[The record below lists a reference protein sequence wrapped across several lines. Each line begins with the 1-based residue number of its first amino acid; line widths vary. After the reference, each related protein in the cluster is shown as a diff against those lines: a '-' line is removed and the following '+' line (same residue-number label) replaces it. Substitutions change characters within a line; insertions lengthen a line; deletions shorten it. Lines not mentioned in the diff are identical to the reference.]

1 MTTFQITT
9 FTGLI
14 NNQSTQLINAREL
27 HQKLENGKQFS
38 DWIQHRISKYKF
50 SENLDFIVVHQLV
63 SVDRGFFGMRQEN
76 IKEYHITL
84 DMAKE
89 LCMLERSELGQQARR
104 YFIQMEK
111 HALQEIPRLQAEN
124 AELKQQLGQIPHFMR
139 DPDLHLK
146 LLVQAQNALF
156 TVYPECEKIILY
168 RDMGLENREICKL
181 LDLGRKALETRLRK
195 LFDLGLLQRKSPSQ
209 PQSKQLALGLVA

>member
-1 MTTFQITT
+1 MENNEVGDQIREH
-9 FTGLI
+9 FI
-14 NNQSTQLINAREL
+14 AMEEKAR
-27 HQKLENGKQFS
+27 
-38 DWIQHRISKYKF
+38 
-50 SENLDFIVVHQLV
+50 
-63 SVDRGFFGMRQEN
+63 
-76 IKEYHITL
+76 
-84 DMAKE
+84 
-89 LCMLERSELGQQARR
+89 
-104 YFIQMEK
+104 
-111 HALQEIPRLQAEN
+111 QEIPRLQAEN
-124 AELKQQLGQIPHFMR
+124 AELKQQLGQIPHFVR

>member
-1 MTTFQITT
+1 MNTFQIST
-9 FTGLI
+9 FTGSLQ
-14 NNQSTQLINAREL
+14 NQSILLINAREL
-27 HQKLENGKQFS
+27 HERLQISTRF
-38 DWIQHRISKYKF
+38 DIWIQRRISEYNF
-50 SENLDFIVVHQLV
+50 AENLDFTEVIKIERL
-63 SVDRGFFGMRQEN
+63 DRGFFGEREVEVR
-76 IKEYHITL
+76 EYHITL

-89 LCMLERSELGQQARR
+89 LCMLERSELGQKARR

-124 AELKQQLGQIPHFMR
+124 AELKQQLGQIPHFVR